1 LHFDETDATDVS
13 LKLFTMQA
21 KNEPKETFSGPGI
34 QTSRKESAARRV
46 GANTIE
52 KKKTDKKNDLHNQ
65 LPYRKEWEV
74 EASGKNSS
82 TASSPPGY
90 AGSGETERKNGFL
103 GVQLPNIENPLS
115 EMDRNARRIGIGFLE
130 AFSPETQKLAK
141 KEAEAKAKDEASAV
155 RKATRERIQAER
167 RKQEDTK
174 PFGEESL
181 MESPPLY
188 SV

>member
-1 LHFDETDATDVS
+1 
-13 LKLFTMQA
+13 MQA

-34 QTSRKESAARRV
+34 QTSRKESAARRA

-52 KKKTDKKNDLHNQ
+52 KKTDKKNDLHNQ

-74 EASGKNSS
+74 EASGKNSN

-90 AGSGETERKNGFL
+90 AGSGEKERKNGFL

-130 AFSPETQKLAK
+130 AFNPETQKLAK

-155 RKATRERIQAER
+155 RKANWERIQAER
-167 RKQEDTK
+167 RKQEETGNMK
-174 PFGEESL
+174 PVGEESL
-181 MESPPLY
+181 MDSPPLY